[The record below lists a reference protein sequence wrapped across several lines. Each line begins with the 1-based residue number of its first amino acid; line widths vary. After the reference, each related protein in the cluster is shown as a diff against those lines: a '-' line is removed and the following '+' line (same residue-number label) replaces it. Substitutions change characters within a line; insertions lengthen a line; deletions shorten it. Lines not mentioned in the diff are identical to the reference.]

1 MKEYELK
8 VRVKISDKGNIDT
21 IIQFLK
27 SIEIEVLEVKEIT
40 KE

>member
-1 MKEYELK
+1 MKEYELRIK
-8 VRVKISDKGNIDT
+8 VKVSDEGNIDT